1 MRTLRAWVV
10 RAASLLRGGR
20 RERDMAEEFESHLQ
34 LHIDDNI
41 RAGMTPEEARRAAI
55 VKFGPVE
62 SIKEAYRGRA
72 GIPAIEIVL
81 QDVRYAA
88 RRLRRQPLF
97 ALLIV
102 LTLAL
107 GVGANAAMFGL
118 VDAVMFRTPDHVRD
132 PQGLV
137 EVDAGTY
144 VKYRELSEQLRSV
157 DLAVYT
163 NPVTLSLGAG
173 AAALPLRIQ
182 CVTPA
187 FFPLLGASPHAG
199 RAFAPADETPGSART
214 LVLSHGFWSRHFGA
228 DPGAVGRIVTV
239 SGRPFT
245 IIGVAPRR
253 FAGLAREPVDAWTLL
268 ALSPEACSFTGTN
281 LMEVR
286 GGGWLNTVGRLREG
300 VTFAQAATELAA
312 VERGSESRSAERR
325 IGERAATVSPLYP
338 PRRAVTRDG
347 RLALWL
353 AGGAGILLL
362 LACANVAAL
371 LSMRAVDRRR
381 EVAVRLQLGATR
393 RRVFGQLLIEHLLLA
408 ALGGLV
414 AALVGVWLT
423 TALERFF
430 PLASGIELVRART
443 LLVLSALALTAGVLS
458 GTLPALHAS
467 RAAGVAHLR
476 SGHGGA
482 GGRSRFRTILL
493 TAQVAF
499 ALMLVVAAGLFVR
512 SVQNY
517 REDFSYDLD
526 RVIVAAI
533 DFRRSSGAEPRRIA
547 ATFEL
552 LLDRVRQLPQV
563 ESAALSSGEILGA
576 GGAITVSFVQR
587 SAGEAPSCCH
597 RVTEVT
603 SGYFATLGL
612 RIVRGRPFTEEDR
625 SSGRAVVLN
634 GTLAQAL
641 FPGENPIGQR
651 LLVDGARWVAVVGV
665 SEPFRSTIGTRQ
677 TDSHVYMPFDPA
689 GDEGN
694 LPQVLLVRTRQDT
707 SRDMAAVVAALQG
720 ASPDLPYV
728 DVRPLADLAD
738 AEARSWL
745 LGTTAF
751 GLFATL
757 AVIVAAIGIY
767 GALAFAVRQRTGEIG
782 IRMALGGRPRNV
794 AAMILRHAALVVAAG
809 TVLGAAGAVVAS
821 RFVRALLFNVAPD
834 DPGAFVI
841 AALVMA
847 IAAVGGA
854 LIPAARAARI
864 DPSVALR
871 YE

>member
-1 MRTLRAWVV
+1 MRTLRAWVL

-20 RERDMAEEFESHLQ
+20 REREMAEEFESHFQ

-41 RAGMTPEEARRAAI
+41 RAGMAPDEARRAAL
-55 VKFGPVE
+55 VKFGSVE
-62 SIKEAYRGRA
+62 AIKDEYRDRA
-72 GIPAIEIVL
+72 GIPVLEIVL
-81 QDVRYAA
+81 QDLRYAA
-88 RRLRRQPLF
+88 RRFRRQPLF

-107 GVGANAAMFGL
+107 GVGANAAMVGL
-118 VDAVMFRTPDHVRD
+118 VDALMFRTPDHVRD
-132 PQGLV
+132 PQRLV
-137 EVDAGTY
+137 DVGAGTY
-144 VKYRELSEQLRSV
+144 VKYRELSGRLRSV
-157 DLAVYT
+157 ELAVYT

-173 AAALPLRIQ
+173 AAALPLRTQ

-187 FFPLLGASPHAG
+187 FFPLLGAWAHAG
-199 RAFAPADETPGSART
+199 RAFAPADDTPGSART

-228 DPGAVGRIVTV
+228 DPGAVGRTVTV
-239 SGRPFT
+239 GGRSFT
-245 IIGVAPRR
+245 IIGIAPRR

-286 GGGWLNTVGRLREG
+286 GGGWLTTVGRLREG

-312 VERGSESRSAERR
+312 VEGGSESRPAKRR
-325 IGERAATVSPLYP
+325 AGERPATLSPLYP
-338 PRRAVTRDG
+338 PRRTVTRDG

-408 ALGGLV
+408 AVGGMV
-414 AALVGVWLT
+414 AALIGMWLG

-430 PLASGIELVRART
+430 PLASGTDLVRARM

-467 RAAGVAHLR
+467 RASAVTPLR
-476 SGHGGA
+476 SGHAHA
-482 GGRSRFRTILL
+482 GGRSRFRTVLL

-499 ALMLVVAAGLFVR
+499 ALILVVGAALFVR

-517 REDFSYDLD
+517 RKDFSYDLD
-526 RVIVAAI
+526 RVITAAI
-533 DFRRSSGAEPRRIA
+533 DFRLSPGAEPRRIP

-563 ESAALSSGEILGA
+563 ESAALASGEILGA
-576 GGAITVSFVQR
+576 GGAISVSFLQR
-587 SAGEAPSCCH
+587 SAGGPPSSGH
-597 RVTEVT
+597 RFTEVT
-603 SGYFATLGL
+603 PGYFATLGL
-612 RIVRGRPFTEEDR
+612 RMVSGRTFTEEDR
-625 SSGRAVVLN
+625 SSGAAIVLN
-634 GTLAQAL
+634 ETLARTL
-641 FPGENPIGQR
+641 FPGEDPVGKR
-651 LLVDGARWVAVVGV
+651 VLHGTRSLVVVGV
-665 SEPFRSTIGTRQ
+665 SEPFRATVGSHQ
-677 TDSHVYMPFDPA
+677 TDSHVYVPFDA
-689 GDEGN
+689 GDAET
-694 LPQVLLVRTRQDT
+694 LPQVLLVRTRRDA
-707 SRDMAAVVAALQG
+707 SREMAVIAAALQG

-728 DVRPLADLAD
+728 NVQPLSDLAD

-745 LGTTAF
+745 LGATVFSLF
-751 GLFATL
+751 GTL
-757 AVIVAAIGIY
+757 AVVLSAVGIY
-767 GALAFAVRQRTGEIG
+767 GTLAFATRQRTKEIG
-782 IRMALGGRPRNV
+782 VRMAFGAGRHDV
-794 AAMILRHAALVVAAG
+794 AAMILRYAAFVVAAG
-809 TVLGAAGAVVAS
+809 MVLGAAGAFAAG
-821 RFVRALLFNVAPD
+821 RFVRSLLFNVATD
-834 DPGAFVI
+834 DPGTFVAAASVIAI
-841 AALVMA
+841 AALA
-847 IAAVGGA
+847 GS

-864 DPSVALR
+864 DPAVALR